1 MKKPVTLESASTLI
15 DEQIRNLGDW
25 SGKSLTKVREIIYA
39 ADPEIVEEWKWVKP
53 TNPGTPVFSHDGIF
67 CSDQSSSVI
76 GSPAVSCSNR

>member
-1 MKKPVTLESASTLI
+1 MKKPVPLEFASTLI
-15 DEQIRNLGDW
+15 DEKMGNLRDW
-25 SGKSLTKVREIIYA
+25 RGKTLTNVREIIHA

-67 CSDQSSSVI
+67 CSDQSSPVI